1 MNESFDEHPRSRL
14 AVRSMRERELEVQVA
29 HLQAELEAANG
40 GDDVAATSRFLAM
53 AANTV
58 DLAME
63 DARRDADDL
72 AAEVSADA
80 ETRRDEATRLAVA
93 AEARTDTL
101 RTAAKDHE
109 AAVIV
114 AKEEAVRVKTEA
126 EVVAKNL
133 VSVER
138 MKVADEI
145 EALAE
150 VRGALEEERGALESY
165 HDELRR
171 RVQELAESM
180 VSFMTTEAPLSEAVM
195 IDDFR
200 PAPLGAPVDVSEP
213 DAVPDSMTV
222 WVAEPRPDR
231 DEHAWDMDP
240 ITVDPID
247 FEQVVEFDIEPDP
260 VGPDAEFD
268 GIPVVE
274 EVPVVNKTTGLFGA
288 ATEDEIE
295 PRRKGESLFGSHGAR
310 LIEQASPAQLAA
322 ALEDDEKEDE
332 RFELFITGDVEI
344 DSSREWLL
352 RPERS

>member
-1 MNESFDEHPRSRL
+1 MNESFDEHPRSRQ

-29 HLQAELEAANG
+29 HLQAELEAAKG

-53 AANTV
+53 AADTV

-63 DARRDADDL
+63 DARREADDL

-109 AAVIV
+109 ASVIA
-114 AKEEAVRVKTEA
+114 AKEEAVRIKTEA
-126 EVVAKNL
+126 EVTAKNL

-145 EALAE
+145 EALSE
-150 VRGALEEERGALESY
+150 VRGVLDEERGALESY

-180 VSFMTTEAPLSEAVM
+180 VSFMTTEPPLSEAMM

-200 PAPLGAPVDVSEP
+200 PAPLGAPVAVPEP
-213 DAVPDSMTV
+213 DAILDSMTV

-231 DEHAWDMDP
+231 DEHARDMDP
-240 ITVDPID
+240 VAVDPVD
-247 FEQVVEFDIEPDP
+247 FERVV
-260 VGPDAEFD
+260 
-268 GIPVVE
+268 
-274 EVPVVNKTTGLFGA
+274 
-288 ATEDEIE
+288 EDEIE

-322 ALEDDEKEDE
+322 ALEDDEIEDE
-332 RFELFITGDVEI
+332 RFQLFITGDVEI
-344 DSSREWLL
+344 DPSREWLL